1 MSNPAADA
9 FFAAWRT
16 YRKIVE
22 TNYMY
27 HREIGAHVE
36 ETLRAAHGDRGFS
49 VLDLG
54 CGDASN
60 FAPTLARLA
69 PSRYLG
75 VDLSETAL
83 GLAAENL
90 KPLSCPVELRR
101 EDLLAAVGEGD
112 ESFDVIHTSFA
123 LHHLA
128 TEMKA
133 EFFRRAA
140 RRLAPGGLLLLID
153 VMREE
158 DETLPVYFERYTAW
172 LREDWR
178 LLTEEER
185 EATCAHLTANDL
197 PETAS
202 TLQAQGRA
210 AGLEPAPVAAFTWHK
225 VARFT
230 KPRAA

>member
-1 MSNPAADA
+1 
-9 FFAAWRT
+9 
-16 YRKIVE
+16 
-22 TNYMY
+22 
-27 HREIGAHVE
+27 
-36 ETLRAAHGDRGFS
+36 

-60 FAPTLARLA
+60 FAPALARLA

-90 KPLSCPVELRR
+90 KSLSCPVELRR

-140 RRLAPGGLLLLID
+140 RRLAPGGMLLLVD

-158 DETLPVYFERYTAW
+158 DESLPVYFERYTRW
-172 LREDWR
+172 LRDDWR

-197 PETAS
+197 PETVA

-210 AGLEPAPVAAFTWHK
+210 AGLEPAPVVAFTWHK

-230 KPRAA
+230 RPRAA